1 MSSNS
6 QAKKILGGVAL
17 PMSNGKLQQQGACYR
32 VEVIAQL
39 FGVTVRR
46 IQQLTQEGILP
57 TVETKDGRRY
67 ELVPTIQKYVEYLK
81 DKAYGKSKNE
91 AESELKQR
99 KLEAEIELKQL
110 QSEYKKIQN
119 DISSGKYISIDEVES
134 DYRTFFNTF
143 KKFALSIPPK
153 LSIRLV
159 GFITDQSE
167 IRTIESEINDD
178 IVTLLTGFVVAGQS
192 ADAEMIKEPSKSGRK
207 KAKSKNKKV

>member
-1 MSSNS
+1 MKGNNKA
-6 QAKKILGGVAL
+6 AKLGKEIVL

-39 FGVTVRR
+39 FGFSVRR
-46 IQQLTQEGILP
+46 IQQLTQDGVLP

-67 ELVPTIQKYVEYLK
+67 ELVPTIQRYIEYLK

-119 DISSGKYISIDEVES
+119 DISSGKYISINDVER

-159 GFITDQSE
+159 GLITNQSE
-167 IRTIESEINDD
+167 IRAVENELNDD
-178 IVTLLTGFVVAGQS
+178 IVKLLTGFVVAGQKV
-192 ADAEMIKEPSKSGRK
+192 DAEMIKEQSQSVRK
-207 KAKSKNKKV
+207 KAKPKNKKV